1 VKRAEGDY
9 KEAYN
14 MFKEVLTITSN
25 HYPSD
30 HIELGKIYHDIGN
43 VLRNQENL
51 ELSLEYF
58 LKANDIKTKYYG
70 PNHVEVSNTC

>member
-1 VKRAEGDY
+1 MLSIA
-9 KEAYN
+9 
-14 MFKEVLTITSN
+14 SN

-43 VLRNQENL
+43 VLRNQDNL

-58 LKANDIKTKYYG
+58 LKAKEIKMKHYG
-70 PNHVEVSNTC
+70 ANHVEVSNTC